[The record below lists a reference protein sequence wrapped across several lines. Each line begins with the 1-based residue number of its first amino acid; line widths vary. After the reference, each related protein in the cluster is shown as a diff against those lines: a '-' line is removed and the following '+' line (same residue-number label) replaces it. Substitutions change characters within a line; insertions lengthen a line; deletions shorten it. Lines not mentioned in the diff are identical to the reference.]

1 MERGAP
7 VSLVPV
13 IMLAARVLELAA
25 GLGLALGV
33 FPRLMALALFAFL
46 VPATF
51 ISHSVWL
58 AAGTPAFQGQLI
70 NFPKNIAIWGG
81 LLFIAGSV
89 GQPCVLP
96 RRTVTSEGSGANAA
110 AFGDDGRMPRFV
122 PVEGLFKGRHFD
134 WEIVVLCVRWYLS
147 FTRRNSRSAGEG
159 SLARSADPGG
169 WTRHI

>member
-25 GLGLALGV
+25 GFGLALGV
-33 FPRLMALALFAFL
+33 FPRLMALALFAVL

-89 GQPCVLP
+89 GQP
-96 RRTVTSEGSGANAA
+96 
-110 AFGDDGRMPRFV
+110 
-122 PVEGLFKGRHFD
+122 
-134 WEIVVLCVRWYLS
+134 
-147 FTRRNSRSAGEG
+147 
-159 SLARSADPGG
+159 
-169 WTRHI
+169 